1 MVNIFVKYTKK
12 LRKILPPGAFLNKIF
27 SYFLCYHNCWVYVTE
42 TDANAKKCELGSI
55 SRNYFRNF
63 FCSYKNNNNIF
74 FIAGKNSKKPYNL
87 STRILWLFEQ
97 HSFRGSLW
105 RRQSNASI
113 KAFTYCS
120 FPTAEGIKASP

>member
-1 MVNIFVKYTKK
+1 MPRSVNSAVSLEI
-12 LRKILPPGAFLNKIF
+12 ILGIF
-27 SYFLCYHNCWVYVTE
+27 SAAT
-42 TDANAKKCELGSI
+42 TI
-55 SRNYFRNF
+55 IT
-63 FCSYKNNNNIF
+63 IF
-74 FIAGKNSKKPYNL
+74 SLLPVKIPKKPYNL